1 MSRLRALGLVAAA
14 ALLIPLA
21 APPSGPG
28 MVAFAQQDDVPAKE
42 AFDAAKELGTIEG
55 WNAFLESYPEGFLSN
70 LARAYVKKLKE
81 GGPDTTRDTAP
92 EPAPTVA
99 QPKAKAKPAAPASE
113 EASAA
118 SNEAVS
124 APAALPGK
132 PAVARGAK
140 YMGFAEQFNRYYT
153 DPAWK
158 PSKTVFVSPDG
169 RGDGASPEAP
179 AAAKDAVL
187 GATPGTKIHFLRGK
201 YDACFNFTKETGGT
215 YDEPVVLYAER
226 NTDKSIGVSMLC
238 CKSGRASCFNFEA
251 ADYIAVDGFHMTGGK
266 YGVRVVGEGYDAS
279 QHSRGIAILRST
291 GNDQDRDP
299 FFSGQS
305 DWNVWEAN
313 LGFGAKKD
321 DGHGIYIS
329 NGSDWNI
336 VRFNETYGNLSSD
349 FQINADPASTC
360 ADEGIPFDDPRCDAY
375 AGEGEGG
382 RGASDY
388 FLVEGNYFHDGASS
402 GPNFTSVRRSVVR
415 NNVFG
420 PQVRHNV
427 SFWQET
433 DNPKLGSSDN
443 KVLHNLFITTG
454 KHGVQF
460 TANSTRNLFANNVL
474 LGVTVD
480 GGAVAAN
487 PSALLMEVDGTA
499 SDNVYRGNLYVSGRL
514 EGREPGNDEISRD
527 DFSASWF
534 AKFPTVVGGSPN
546 DFTPTADSP
555 ALGAGKLLA
564 DSPADR
570 NGTARAGDV
579 DLGPI
584 EVK

>member
-1 MSRLRALGLVAAA
+1 MPWASPSPSRSS
-14 ALLIPLA
+14 IPISA
-21 APPSGPG
+21 SAHPPSECS
-28 MVAFAQQDDVPAKE
+28 ALAQQEDVPAKE

-70 LARAYVKKLKE
+70 LARAYVKKLEE
-81 GGPDTTRDTAP
+81 GGSASTPAA
-92 EPAPTVA
+92 EPPRS
-99 QPKAKAKPAAPASE
+99 PRAKPKPASP
-113 EASAA
+113 AA
-118 SNEAVS
+118 SDEAVG

-132 PAVARGAK
+132 PAVARGVK
-140 YMGFAEQFNRYYT
+140 YMGFTEQFNRYYT
-153 DPAWK
+153 DPTWK

-169 RGDGASPEAP
+169 SGDGSSPETAS
-179 AAAKDAVL
+179 AAKDAVL

-226 NTDKSIGVSMLC
+226 NEDKSIGVSMTC

-336 VRFNETYGNLSSD
+336 VRFNETYSNLSSD

-360 ADEGIPFDDPRCDAY
+360 ADEGIPFDDARCDAY

-388 FLVEGNYFHDGASS
+388 FLVEGNYFHNGSAS
-402 GPNFTSVRRSVVR
+402 GPNFTSVRRSIVR

-420 PQVRHNV
+420 PQERH
-427 SFWQET
+427 
-433 DNPKLGSSDN
+433 
-443 KVLHNLFITTG
+443 
-454 KHGVQF
+454 
-460 TANSTRNLFANNVL
+460 
-474 LGVTVD
+474 
-480 GGAVAAN
+480 
-487 PSALLMEVDGTA
+487 
-499 SDNVYRGNLYVSGRL
+499 
-514 EGREPGNDEISRD
+514 
-527 DFSASWF
+527 
-534 AKFPTVVGGSPN
+534 
-546 DFTPTADSP
+546 
-555 ALGAGKLLA
+555 
-564 DSPADR
+564 
-570 NGTARAGDV
+570 
-579 DLGPI
+579 
-584 EVK
+584 

>member
-1 MSRLRALGLVAAA
+1 MSRLAATGLAVAVSLLAPLTAPLLGIGPPLGTEAL
-14 ALLIPLA
+14 
-21 APPSGPG
+21 
-28 MVAFAQQDDVPAKE
+28 AQQAEVPAKE

-70 LARAYVKKLKE
+70 LARAYVKKLEE
-81 GGPDTTRDTAP
+81 GGPEPT
-92 EPAPTVA
+92 PAPTAA
-99 QPKAKAKPAAPASE
+99 QPKAKKETPATRANSEEEAVGAPA
-113 EASAA
+113 
-118 SNEAVS
+118 VV
-124 APAALPGK
+124 PGK

-140 YMGFAEQFNRYYT
+140 FMGFTEQFNRYYT
-153 DPAWK
+153 DPSWK
-158 PSKTVFVSPDG
+158 PAKTVFASPDG
-169 RGDGASPEAP
+169 RGDGASRETPS
-179 AAAKDAVL
+179 AAKDAVL
-187 GATPGTKIHFLRGK
+187 AAAPGTKIHFLRGK

-226 NTDKSIGVSMLC
+226 NDDKSIGVSMTC
-238 CKSGRASCFNFEA
+238 CKSGRASCFNLEA
-251 ADYIAVDGFHMTGGK
+251 ADYVAIDGFHMTGGK

-279 QHSRGIAILRST
+279 QHSRGIAVLRST

-336 VRFNETYGNLSSD
+336 VRFNETYGNVSSD

-360 ADEGIPFDDPRCDAY
+360 ADEGIPYDDARCDAY

-388 FLVEGNYFHDGASS
+388 FLVEGNYFHDGASA

-420 PQVRHNV
+420 PQARHNV

-460 TANSTRNLFANNVL
+460 SVHSTRNLFANNVL
-474 LGVTVD
+474 VGVTID
-480 GGAVAAN
+480 GGTVAAN
-487 PSALLMEVDGTA
+487 PAALLMEVDETA
-499 SDNVYRGNLYVSGRL
+499 GDNVYRGNLYVSGKL
-514 EGREPGNDEISRD
+514 EGREPGSEEAARD
-527 DFSASWF
+527 DFSAGWF
-534 AKFPTVVGGSPN
+534 AKFPSAVGGSPN
-546 DFTPTADSP
+546 DFTPTGNSP
-555 ALGAGKLLA
+555 TLGAGKILA
-564 DSPADR
+564 DAPADR
-570 NGTARAGDV
+570 NGVARAGDV